1 MNQKFKMLGTI
12 LILIS
17 LALFTACGN
26 KKAEGEENSDADS
39 TKTDSSELASK
50 EDSKNK
56 KERELDFVPVETI
69 QVWRGEMSSYI
80 LLSSTVETEQYVNVY
95 PYLTGIVA
103 KLLAEEGDEL
113 KKGDPLLRLD
123 AEEYRLAEAKAGT
136 QLKSLQNEFRRL
148 QVQFDKEL
156 LSKEVFDKAKFNL
169 EQARISWQEAKLN
182 LDRTTVRAPIDGVV
196 SLRNVRQ
203 GDRVMASVHLFS
215 MVNLDNIIATV
226 HVPEKELS
234 VIKKGQLTYLTSD
247 YLDDKRFEGYV
258 KRISP
263 VVNPETGTFKV
274 TIGLDLDHE
283 GLRPGMFV
291 NAFIVTQTND
301 NALILN
307 KDAIVYDG
315 NKRFVFVVK
324 DSLAY
329 KLPVKVGFEDASR
342 IEIIEGISDTADVII
357 VGQNGLRDKTKVK
370 IVKRRKIS

>member
-1 MNQKFKMLGTI
+1 MNNRFKLPGTI
-12 LILIS
+12 FLLIS
-17 LALFTACGN
+17 LMFFIACGN
-26 KKAEGEENSDADS
+26 QKADGEEKSDADS
-39 TKTDSSELASK
+39 TKVDSNELASDD
-50 EDSKNK
+50 ERNK
-56 KERELDFVPVETI
+56 KKESDLDSVPVETI
-69 QVWRGEMSSYI
+69 AVWRGEMSSYI
-80 LLSSTVETEQYVNVY
+80 LLSSTIETEQYVNVY
-95 PYLTGIVA
+95 PYLTGIVS

-113 KKGDPLLRLD
+113 KKGDPLLELD

-136 QLKSLQNEFRRL
+136 QLKSLRNEFRRL
-148 QVQFDKEL
+148 QAQFDKEL

-234 VIKKGQLTYLTSD
+234 VIQKGQLTYLTSD
-247 YLDDKRFEGYV
+247 YLEDKRFEGYV

-291 NAFIVTQTND
+291 NAFIVTRTNK

-315 NKRFVFVVK
+315 NKRFVFVVR

-329 KLPVKVGFEDASR
+329 KLPVEVGFEDASR
-342 IEIIEGISDTADVII
+342 IEIIKGISDTANVII

-370 IVKRRKIS
+370 VVKKRKIS